1 MSAEVYEFVQHGHRI
16 DENELVVEFSFTA
29 ETTKEQAIDIVDK
42 IVMLANNHEQFEQLT
57 GHKPKMYALSPFRE
71 EITDV

>member
-1 MSAEVYEFVQHGHRI
+1 MSAEVYEFIQHGHKI

-42 IVMLANNHEQFEQLT
+42 IVMLANNH
-57 GHKPKMYALSPFRE
+57 
-71 EITDV
+71 